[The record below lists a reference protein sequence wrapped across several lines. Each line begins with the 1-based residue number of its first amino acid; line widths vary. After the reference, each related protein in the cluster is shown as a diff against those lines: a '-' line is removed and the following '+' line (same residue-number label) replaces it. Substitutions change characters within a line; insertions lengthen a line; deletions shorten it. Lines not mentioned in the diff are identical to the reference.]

1 MLMPISKEEILGLAE
16 KLYPVQVK
24 WRRRFHQYPELSNQE
39 FQTTRFIK
47 SEMARHKIRI
57 LPLKMKTGTVG
68 LLNSRMKRAIAIRT
82 DLDALS
88 IQEATSL
95 AFKSRNQGIMHACG
109 HDIHMA
115 VVLGTAILLNKLKD
129 SIPAAVKFIFQP
141 SEEMPPGGAADMIK
155 AGVLKSP
162 PVEMIFGL
170 HTDPSVPTGKIGL
183 RDGPIMASV
192 TDFDITVIGK
202 GGHAA
207 RPHIAVDAVVV
218 AAEVVDA
225 MQKIV
230 SREINPLKPIVI
242 TFGSIEGGTAR
253 NVIAEKTVL
262 RGTAR
267 TLSPDSLQ
275 RIPALIRRTVDGICR
290 ARGAK
295 YELDF
300 IAQYP
305 VLSNHKMANL
315 IFADACRDIFG
326 KNRIIESPQ
335 SMGGEDFA
343 FYLEKVPGA
352 MFRLGV
358 KNNRIGANRPWH
370 ASDFIADERSIFF
383 GTALLSWSVLKY
395 FERSL

>member
-1 MLMPISKEEILGLAE
+1 MPISKEEILALAE
-16 KLYPVQVK
+16 ELYPAQVK

-47 SEMARHKIRI
+47 SELARHKIGI
-57 LPLKMKTGTVG
+57 LPMKMGTGTVG
-68 LLNSRMKRAIAIRT
+68 LLNGRMKRAIAIRT
-82 DLDALS
+82 DLDALA
-88 IQEATSL
+88 IREATSL
-95 AFKSRNQGIMHACG
+95 AFKSKSDGIMHACG

-115 VVLGTAILLNKLKD
+115 VVLGTAILLNKIKD

-141 SEEMPPGGAADMIK
+141 SEEMPPGGAAEMIK
-155 AGVLKSP
+155 AGVLRHP

-218 AAEVVDA
+218 AAEIVNS

-242 TFGSIEGGTAR
+242 TFGTIEGGSAR
-253 NVIAEKTVL
+253 NVIADKALL

-267 TLSPDSLQ
+267 TLSPDSLK
-275 RIPALIRRTVDGICR
+275 RISGLIRRTVDGICR

-305 VLSNHKMANL
+305 VLSNHRTANL
-315 IFADACRDIFG
+315 IFADSCRELFG

-358 KNNRIGANRPWH
+358 KNDRIGANKPWH

-383 GTALLSWSVLKY
+383 GTALLSWSVFKH
-395 FERSL
+395 FERSLC

>member
-1 MLMPISKEEILGLAE
+1 MTISKEEILGLAE

-95 AFKSRNQGIMHACG
+95 AFKSKNHGTMHACG

-183 RDGPIMASV
+183 RDGQIMASV
-192 TDFDITVIGK
+192 TDFDIAVIGK

-207 RPHIAVDAVVV
+207 RPHIAIDAVVV
-218 AAEVVDA
+218 AAEIVNS

-253 NVIAEKTVL
+253 NVIAEKVVL

-315 IFADACRDIFG
+315 IFADACRDLFG
-326 KNRIIESPQ
+326 RNRIIESPQ

-343 FYLEKVPGA
+343 FYLEKIPGA

-358 KNNRIGANRPWH
+358 KNDRIGANKPWH

>member
-1 MLMPISKEEILGLAE
+1 
-16 KLYPVQVK
+16 
-24 WRRRFHQYPELSNQE
+24 
-39 FQTTRFIK
+39 
-47 SEMARHKIRI
+47 
-57 LPLKMKTGTVG
+57 
-68 LLNSRMKRAIAIRT
+68 
-82 DLDALS
+82 
-88 IQEATSL
+88 
-95 AFKSRNQGIMHACG
+95 
-109 HDIHMA
+109 
-115 VVLGTAILLNKLKD
+115 
-129 SIPAAVKFIFQP
+129 
-141 SEEMPPGGAADMIK
+141 
-155 AGVLKSP
+155 
-162 PVEMIFGL
+162 EMIFGL

-192 TDFDITVIGK
+192 TDFDITIMGK

-207 RPHIAVDAVVV
+207 RPHIATDAVVV
-218 AAEVVDA
+218 AAEVVNSI
-225 MQKIV
+225 QKIV

-253 NVIAEKTVL
+253 NVIAEKVVL

-305 VLSNHKMANL
+305 VLSNHKMTNL
-315 IFADACRDIFG
+315 IFADACRDLFG
-326 KNRIIESPQ
+326 RNRIIESPQ

-343 FYLEKVPGA
+343 FYLEKIPGA